1 MTNDNLTIGQVAES
15 AGVHVETIRYYQRQ
29 ALVDEPARPLGG
41 IRRYDD
47 RYVARL
53 RFIKR
58 AQQLGFTLE
67 EVRGLLQ
74 LDDGQNCQD
83 ARVLA
88 ERKLADVEAKLKD
101 LRTMHR
107 HLKSLVTQCQ
117 SVRGRVGCPLIESLS
132 GLEIGKRRKSGILR
146 IA

>member
-1 MTNDNLTIGQVAES
+1 MSDDNLTIGQVAES
-15 AGVHVETIRYYQRQ
+15 AGVHIETIRYYQRQ
-29 ALVDEPARPLGG
+29 SLVDAPAKPLGG
-41 IRRYDD
+41 IRRYDG

-58 AQQLGFTLE
+58 AQQLGFTLD

-74 LDDGQNCQD
+74 LDDGQNCRD

-88 ERKLADVEAKLKD
+88 ERKLISVEAKLKD

-107 HLKSLVTQCQ
+107 HLKTLVTQCQ
-117 SVRGRVGCPLIESLS
+117 SARGKVGCPLIESLS
-132 GLEIGKRRKSGILR
+132 G
-146 IA
+146 A

>member
-1 MTNDNLTIGQVAES
+1 MSEDNLTIGQVAES

-29 ALVDEPARPLGG
+29 ALVNEPVRPLGG
-41 IRRYDD
+41 IRRYDS

-58 AQQLGFTLE
+58 AQQLGFTLD
-67 EVRGLLQ
+67 EVKGLLQ
-74 LDDGQNCQD
+74 LDDGQRCRD

-88 ERKLADVEAKLKD
+88 ERKIVDVEAKLND

-107 HLKSLVTQCQ
+107 HLKTLVTQCQ
-117 SVRGRVGCPLIESLS
+117 SARGTLGCPLIDSLS
-132 GLEIGKRRKSGILR
+132 GHESRQRN
-146 IA
+146 

>member
-1 MTNDNLTIGQVAES
+1 MSNDQFTIGQVAES
-15 AGVHVETIRYYQRQ
+15 AGIHIETIRYYQRQ
-29 ALVDEPARPLGG
+29 ALVDAPAKPLGG
-41 IRRYDD
+41 IRRYDS
-47 RYVARL
+47 RFVARL

-74 LDDGQNCQD
+74 LDDGQSCRD

-88 ERKLADVEAKLKD
+88 EHKLVDVEAKLKD

-117 SVRGRVGCPLIESLS
+117 SARGKVGCPLIASLS
-132 GLEIGKRRKSGILR
+132 NGSTRQPR
-146 IA
+146 

>member
-1 MTNDNLTIGQVAES
+1 MSDDILTIGQVAER
-15 AGVHVETIRYYQRQ
+15 ANVNVETIRYYQRQ
-29 ALVDEPARPLGG
+29 ALVDEPTKPLGG

-74 LDDGQNCQD
+74 LDDGQNCRD

-88 ERKLADVEAKLKD
+88 EKKLVDVEAKLKD
-101 LRTMHR
+101 LKTMHR
-107 HLKSLVTQCQ
+107 HLKVLVTQCQ
-117 SVRGRVGCPLIESLS
+117 SAKGKVGCPLITSL
-132 GLEIGKRRKSGILR
+132 LR
-146 IA
+146 SSVG

>member
-1 MTNDNLTIGQVAES
+1 MFHDKLTIGQVAER

-47 RYVARL
+47 RYVTRL

-58 AQQLGFTLE
+58 AQQLGFTLD

-74 LDDGQNCQD
+74 LDDGQSCRD

-88 ERKLADVEAKLKD
+88 ERKLVDVEAKLKD

-107 HLKSLVTQCQ
+107 HLKTLVTRCQ
-117 SVRGRVGCPLIESLS
+117 SARGKVGCPLIKSLS
-132 GLEIGKRRKSGILR
+132 GGEIR
-146 IA
+146 